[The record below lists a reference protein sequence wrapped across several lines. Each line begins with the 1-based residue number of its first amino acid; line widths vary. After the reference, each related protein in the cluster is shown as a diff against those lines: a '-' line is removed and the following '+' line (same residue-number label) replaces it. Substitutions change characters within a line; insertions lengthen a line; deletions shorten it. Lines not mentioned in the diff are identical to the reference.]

1 MTAEEKTL
9 DVPRSYRFGG
19 VAVGRWLENQRLV
32 QAGKKK
38 GRLTAE
44 QAARLD
50 KIGMNWKKRLELAWE
65 NGCASAQ
72 RYRGSHSDLLVP
84 CLLYTSLRMQRLP
97 AERQP
102 LQSAGRREL

>member
-1 MTAEEKTL
+1 MTAEGKTL

-32 QAGKKK
+32 RAGKKK

-50 KIGMNWKKRLELAWE
+50 KIGMNWKKRLALAGGDGW
-65 NGCASAQ
+65 GSVIFQPQ
-72 RYRGSHSDLLVP
+72 R
-84 CLLYTSLRMQRLP
+84 P
-97 AERQP
+97 AGAGP
-102 LQSAGRREL
+102 L